1 MSLRTR
7 KEHDMAENEEK
18 IVLTLGEEA
27 VAEETVTEESIEKE
41 KEHASVPVSDV
52 VGYAQLDDSSL
63 TEEEKKM
70 VDEFSKQIDIMET
83 NTVLQYGATAQSKV
97 ADFSDTALKNVRTKD
112 IDTVGDTLLE
122 LVSELRN
129 FDVDEKNDGFFA
141 KIFKKSSNTINDVK
155 AKYDSANSNVDK
167 IVKILENHQITLMK
181 DISLLDQLYEKNLVN
196 FKELTMYILAG
207 YKRLEEIKKNDLP
220 AALKKAE
227 ESGLPEDAQ
236 AANDLSEAITRFEKK
251 LHDLELTRMVSIQ
264 MAPQIRLVQNNDTL
278 MTEKIQSTLVNT
290 IPLWKSQML
299 IALGI
304 AHSKEAVKAQNEV
317 SEMTNKMLKQN
328 AENLKMATIETAKES
343 ERGIVDIET
352 LRHTN
357 EALISTLDEVMQIQT
372 EGKAKR
378 VAAEQELAAI
388 EEQLKVK
395 LLQAARTEANLH
407 QADEPAPEPDTGN
420 LEFN

>member
-1 MSLRTR
+1 
-7 KEHDMAENEEK
+7 MAENEDK
-18 IVLTLGEEA
+18 IVLTLGEEK
-27 VAEETVTEESIEKE
+27 VEEEVVTEENKE
-41 KEHASVPVSDV
+41 TVQEHANVPVSDV
-52 VGYAQLDDSSL
+52 VGYAKLDDSSL
-63 TEEEKKM
+63 TEDEKKM
-70 VDEFSKQIDIMET
+70 VDDFAKQIDIMET

-112 IDTVGDTLLE
+112 IDTVGDTLLD
-122 LVSELRN
+122 LVSQLRN
-129 FDVDEKNDGFFA
+129 FEVDDKNDNFFT
-141 KIFKKSSNTINDVK
+141 KIFKKSSNSINDVK

-181 DISLLDQLYEKNLVN
+181 DISLLDQLYEKNLLN

-207 YKRLEEIKKNDLP
+207 YKRLDEIKKNDLP

-227 ESGLPEDAQ
+227 ETGLPEDAQ
-236 AANDLSEAITRFEKK
+236 AANDLSEAINRFEKK

-317 SEMTNKMLKQN
+317 SEMTNKMLKEN
-328 AENLKMATIETAKES
+328 AEALKMATIETAKES

-352 LRHTN
+352 LTETN
-357 EALISTLDEVMQIQT
+357 KKLIETLEEVKRIQV
-372 EGKAKR
+372 EGREKR
-378 VAAEQELAAI
+378 AAAQQELRRI
-388 EEQLKVK
+388 ETE
-395 LLQAARTEANLH
+395 LQKELTDVINK
-407 QADEPAPEPDTGN
+407 
-420 LEFN
+420 

>member
-1 MSLRTR
+1 
-7 KEHDMAENEEK
+7 MAENEDK
-18 IVLTLGEEA
+18 IVLTLGEEK
-27 VAEETVTEESIEKE
+27 VEEEVVTEENKE
-41 KEHASVPVSDV
+41 TVQEHANVPVSDV
-52 VGYAQLDDSSL
+52 VGYAKLDDSSL
-63 TEEEKKM
+63 TEDEKKM
-70 VDEFSKQIDIMET
+70 VDDFAKQIDIMET

-112 IDTVGDTLLE
+112 IDTVGDTLLD
-122 LVSELRN
+122 LVSQLRN
-129 FDVDEKNDGFFA
+129 FEVDDKNDNFFT
-141 KIFKKSSNTINDVK
+141 KIFKKSSNSINDVK

-181 DISLLDQLYEKNLVN
+181 DISLLDQLYEKNLLN

-207 YKRLEEIKKNDLP
+207 YKRLDEIKKNDLP

-227 ESGLPEDAQ
+227 ETGLPEDAQ
-236 AANDLSEAITRFEKK
+236 AANDLSEAINRFEKK

-317 SEMTNKMLKQN
+317 SEMTNKMLKEN
-328 AENLKMATIETAKES
+328 AEALKMATIETAKES

-352 LRHTN
+352 LTETN
-357 EALISTLDEVMQIQT
+357 KKLIETLEEVKRIQT
-372 EGKAKR
+372 EGREKR
-378 VAAEQELAAI
+378 LAAQNELRRI
-388 EEQLKVK
+388 ETQLQHELTDVIQKD
-395 LLQAARTEANLH
+395 A
-407 QADEPAPEPDTGN
+407 
-420 LEFN
+420 

>member
-1 MSLRTR
+1 
-7 KEHDMAENEEK
+7 MAENEDK
-18 IVLTLGEEA
+18 IVLTLGEEK
-27 VAEETVTEESIEKE
+27 VEEEVVTEENKE
-41 KEHASVPVSDV
+41 TVHEHANVPVSDV
-52 VGYAQLDDSSL
+52 VGYAKLDDSSL
-63 TEEEKKM
+63 TEDEKKM
-70 VDEFSKQIDIMET
+70 VDDFAKQIDIMET

-112 IDTVGDTLLE
+112 IDTVGDTLLD
-122 LVSELRN
+122 LVSQLRN
-129 FDVDEKNDGFFA
+129 FEVDDKNDNFFT
-141 KIFKKSSNTINDVK
+141 KIFKKSSNSINDVK

-181 DISLLDQLYEKNLVN
+181 DISLLDQLYEKNLLN

-207 YKRLEEIKKNDLP
+207 YKRLDEIKKNDLP

-227 ESGLPEDAQ
+227 ETGLPEDAQ
-236 AANDLSEAITRFEKK
+236 AANDLSEAINRFEKK

-317 SEMTNKMLKQN
+317 SEMTNKMLKEN
-328 AENLKMATIETAKES
+328 AEALKMATIETAKES

-352 LRHTN
+352 LTETN
-357 EALISTLDEVMQIQT
+357 KKLIETLEEVKRIQT
-372 EGKAKR
+372 EGREKR
-378 VAAEQELAAI
+378 LAAQNELRRI
-388 EEQLKVK
+388 ETQLQHELTDVIQK
-395 LLQAARTEANLH
+395 ES
-407 QADEPAPEPDTGN
+407 
-420 LEFN
+420 

>member
-1 MSLRTR
+1 
-7 KEHDMAENEEK
+7 MAENEDK
-18 IVLTLGEEA
+18 IVLTLGEEK
-27 VAEETVTEESIEKE
+27 VEEEVVTEENKE
-41 KEHASVPVSDV
+41 TEQEHANVPVSDV
-52 VGYAQLDDSSL
+52 VGYAKLDDSSL
-63 TEEEKKM
+63 TEDEKKM
-70 VDEFSKQIDIMET
+70 VDDFAKQIDIMET

-112 IDTVGDTLLE
+112 IDTVGDTLLD
-122 LVSELRN
+122 LVSQLRN
-129 FDVDEKNDGFFA
+129 FEVDDKNDNFFT
-141 KIFKKSSNTINDVK
+141 KIFKKSSNSINDVK

-181 DISLLDQLYEKNLVN
+181 DISLLDQLYEKNLLN

-207 YKRLEEIKKNDLP
+207 YKRLDEIKKNDLP

-227 ESGLPEDAQ
+227 ETGLPEDAQ
-236 AANDLSEAITRFEKK
+236 AANDLSEAINRFEKK

-317 SEMTNKMLKQN
+317 SEMTNKMLKEN
-328 AENLKMATIETAKES
+328 AEALKMATIETAKES

-352 LRHTN
+352 LTETN
-357 EALISTLDEVMQIQT
+357 KKLIETLEEVKRIQT
-372 EGKAKR
+372 EGREKR
-378 VAAEQELAAI
+378 LAAQNELRRI
-388 EEQLKVK
+388 ETQLQHELTDVIQK
-395 LLQAARTEANLH
+395 ES
-407 QADEPAPEPDTGN
+407 
-420 LEFN
+420 

>member
-1 MSLRTR
+1 MSE
-7 KEHDMAENEEK
+7 KMEDK
-18 IVLTLGEEA
+18 IVLTMGEEETQVEEA
-27 VAEETVTEESIEKE
+27 VEEEKE
-41 KEHASVPVSDV
+41 KATVPVSDV
-52 VGYAQLDDSSL
+52 VGYAKLDDSSL
-63 TEEEKKM
+63 SEEEKKM
-70 VDEFSKQIDIMET
+70 VNDFSKQIDIMET
-83 NTVLQYGATAQSKV
+83 NSILQYGATAQNKV
-97 ADFSDTALKNVRTKD
+97 ADFSDNALKNVRTKD
-112 IDTVGDTLLE
+112 IDDIGDTLVDLVKE
-122 LVSELRN
+122 LKGFEI
-129 FDVDEKNDGFFA
+129 DEKDGIFT
-141 KIFKKSSNTINDVK
+141 KLFKKNANKIEAVK
-155 AKYDSANSNVDK
+155 AKYDNANTNVDK

-207 YKRLEEIKKNDLP
+207 YKRLEYIKEHDLK

-227 ESGLPEDAQ
+227 ETGLPEDAQ
-236 AANDLSEAITRFEKK
+236 AANDLSEAINRFEKK

-317 SEMTNKMLKQN
+317 SEMTNKMLKEN

-352 LRHTN
+352 LTETN
-357 EALISTLDEVMQIQT
+357 KKLIETLEEVKRIQV
-372 EGKAKR
+372 EGREKR
-378 VAAEQELAAI
+378 AAAQQELRRI
-388 EEQLKVK
+388 ETE
-395 LLQAARTEANLH
+395 LQKELTDVVN
-407 QADEPAPEPDTGN
+407 Q
-420 LEFN
+420 

>member
-1 MSLRTR
+1 
-7 KEHDMAENEEK
+7 MAENEEK

-27 VAEETVTEESIEKE
+27 VAEEETVVEEVVEEKP
-41 KEHASVPVSDV
+41 HATVPVSDI
-52 VGYAQLDDSSL
+52 VGHAKLDDSGLS
-63 TEEEKKM
+63 EEEKKM
-70 VDEFSKQIDIMET
+70 VSDFSKQIDIMET
-83 NTVLQYGATAQSKV
+83 NSILQYGATAQTKV
-97 ADFSDTALKNVRTKD
+97 ADFSETALKNVRTKD
-112 IDTVGDTLLE
+112 IDTIGDTLLD

-129 FDVDEKNDGFFA
+129 FDVDEKDGFFT
-141 KIFKKSSNTINDVK
+141 KLFKKGANSINDVK
-155 AKYDSANSNVDK
+155 AKYDSANVNVDK

-181 DISLLDQLYEKNLVN
+181 DINLLDQLYEKNLVN

-207 YKRLEEIKKNDLP
+207 YQRLEEIKQNELP

-251 LHDLELTRMVSIQ
+251 LHDLELTRTVSIQ

-352 LRHTN
+352 LTETN
-357 EALISTLDEVMQIQT
+357 KKLIETLEEVKRIQI
-372 EGKAKR
+372 EGREKR
-378 VAAEQELAAI
+378 VAAQQELRRI
-388 EEQLKVK
+388 EAE
-395 LLQAARTEANLH
+395 LQKELTDVVNK
-407 QADEPAPEPDTGN
+407 
-420 LEFN
+420 

>member
-1 MSLRTR
+1 
-7 KEHDMAENEEK
+7 MAENEEK
-18 IVLTLGEEA
+18 IVLTLGEEE
-27 VAEETVTEESIEKE
+27 VKEEVQEDEDKDLATL
-41 KEHASVPVSDV
+41 PVSDV
-52 VGYAQLDDSSL
+52 VAYSKLDDTGL
-63 TEEEKKM
+63 TEEEKQM
-70 VDEFSKQIDIMET
+70 VNEFSKKIDITET
-83 NTVLQYGATAQSKV
+83 NSILQYGATAQSKV

-112 IDTVGDTLLE
+112 IDTIGDTLIDLVAE
-122 LVSELRN
+122 LKN
-129 FDVDEKNDGFFA
+129 FEIDEKNDGFFT
-141 KIFKKSSNTINDVK
+141 KLFKKGSNNISNVK
-155 AKYDSANSNVDK
+155 SKYDSANANVDK

-207 YKRLEEIKKNDLP
+207 YKRLEYIKEHDLKE
-220 AALKKAE
+220 ALKKAE
-227 ESGLPEDAQ
+227 ETGLPEDAQ
-236 AANDLSEAITRFEKK
+236 AANDLSEAINRFEKK

-352 LRHTN
+352 LTETN
-357 EALISTLDEVMQIQT
+357 KKLIETLEEVKRIQT
-372 EGKAKR
+372 EGREKR
-378 VAAEQELAAI
+378 AQAQQELRRI
-388 EEQLKVK
+388 EAE
-395 LLQAARTEANLH
+395 LQKELTDVINK
-407 QADEPAPEPDTGN
+407 
-420 LEFN
+420 

>member
-1 MSLRTR
+1 
-7 KEHDMAENEEK
+7 MAENEDK
-18 IVLTLGEEA
+18 IVLTLGEEEVVEEAAEA
-27 VAEETVTEESIEKE
+27 VEEEKDL
-41 KEHASVPVSDV
+41 ASVAVSDV
-52 VGYAQLDDSSL
+52 VGYAKLDDSGLS
-63 TEEEKKM
+63 EEEKKM
-70 VDEFSKQIDIMET
+70 VKDFSQKIDIMET
-83 NTVLQYGATAQSKV
+83 NSVLQYGATAQSKV

-112 IDTVGDTLLE
+112 IDDVGDTLLDLVKE
-122 LVSELRN
+122 LKSFEI
-129 FDVDEKNDGFFA
+129 DEEDGFFT
-141 KIFKKSSNTINDVK
+141 KLFKKNANKIEAVK
-155 AKYDSANSNVDK
+155 AKYDSANTNVDK

-207 YKRLEEIKKNDLP
+207 YERLKEIKEVELP

-227 ESGLPEDAQ
+227 ETGLPEDAQ

-251 LHDLELTRMVSIQ
+251 LHDLELTRTVSVQ

-304 AHSKEAVKAQNEV
+304 AHSQEAVKAQNEV

-328 AENLKMATIETAKES
+328 AENLKMATINTAKES

-352 LRHTN
+352 LTETN
-357 EALISTLDEVMQIQT
+357 QKLIDTLEEVKRIQL
-372 EGKAKR
+372 EGKEKR
-378 VAAEQELAAI
+378 AEAQKELRRI
-388 EEQLKVK
+388 ETE
-395 LLQAARTEANLH
+395 LQKELTNVIN
-407 QADEPAPEPDTGN
+407 Q
-420 LEFN
+420 

>member
-1 MSLRTR
+1 
-7 KEHDMAENEEK
+7 MAENEDK
-18 IVLTLGEEA
+18 IVLTLGD
-27 VAEETVTEESIEKE
+27 ETVEEENVEEVLEEEKNL
-41 KEHASVPVSDV
+41 ASVAVSDV
-52 VGYAQLDDSSL
+52 VGYAKLDDSSL
-63 TEEEKKM
+63 SEEEKQM
-70 VDEFSKQIDIMET
+70 VKDFAQKIDIMET
-83 NTVLQYGATAQSKV
+83 NSVLQYGATAQSKV
-97 ADFSDTALKNVRTKD
+97 ADFSDTALKNVKTKD
-112 IDTVGDTLLE
+112 IDEVGDTLLDLVKE
-122 LVSELRN
+122 LKSFE
-129 FDVDEKNDGFFA
+129 VDEEDGFFT
-141 KIFKKSSNTINDVK
+141 KLFKKNANKIESVK
-155 AKYDSANSNVDK
+155 AKYDSANANVDK

-181 DISLLDQLYEKNLVN
+181 DINLLDQLYEKNLIN

-207 YKRLEEIKKNDLP
+207 YERLDEIKNKDLP

-251 LHDLELTRMVSIQ
+251 LHDLELTRTVSVQ

-304 AHSKEAVKAQNEV
+304 AHSQEAVKAQNEV

-352 LRHTN
+352 LTETN
-357 EALISTLDEVMQIQT
+357 QKLIETLEEVKRIQL
-372 EGKAKR
+372 EGKEKR
-378 VAAEQELAAI
+378 AAAQQELRRI
-388 EEQLKVK
+388 ETE
-395 LLQAARTEANLH
+395 LQKELTNVIN
-407 QADEPAPEPDTGN
+407 Q
-420 LEFN
+420 

>member
-1 MSLRTR
+1 
-7 KEHDMAENEEK
+7 MAENEDK
-18 IVLTLGEEA
+18 IVLTLGEEK
-27 VAEETVTEESIEKE
+27 VEEEVVTEESKE
-41 KEHASVPVSDV
+41 TVQEHANVPVSDV
-52 VGYAQLDDSSL
+52 VGYAKLDDSSL
-63 TEEEKKM
+63 TEDEKKM
-70 VDEFSKQIDIMET
+70 VDDFAKQIDIMET

-112 IDTVGDTLLE
+112 IDTVGDTLLD
-122 LVSELRN
+122 LVSQLRN
-129 FDVDEKNDGFFA
+129 FEVDDKNDNFFT

-181 DISLLDQLYEKNLVN
+181 DISLLDQLYEKNLLN

-207 YKRLEEIKKNDLP
+207 YKRLDEIKKNDLP

-227 ESGLPEDAQ
+227 ETGLPEDAQ
-236 AANDLSEAITRFEKK
+236 AANDLSEAINRFEKK

-317 SEMTNKMLKQN
+317 SEMTNKMLKEN
-328 AENLKMATIETAKES
+328 AEALKMATIETAKES

-352 LRHTN
+352 LTETN
-357 EALISTLDEVMQIQT
+357 KKLIETLEEVKRIQT
-372 EGKAKR
+372 EGREKR
-378 VAAEQELAAI
+378 LAAQNELRRI
-388 EEQLKVK
+388 ETQLQHELTDVIQK
-395 LLQAARTEANLH
+395 ES
-407 QADEPAPEPDTGN
+407 
-420 LEFN
+420 

>member
-1 MSLRTR
+1 
-7 KEHDMAENEEK
+7 MAENEEK
-18 IVLTLGEEA
+18 IVLTLGEEE
-27 VAEETVTEESIEKE
+27 VVEETVEAVEEE
-41 KEHASVPVSDV
+41 KEHITVPVSDV
-52 VGYAQLDDSSL
+52 VGYAKLDDSSL
-63 TEEEKKM
+63 SEEEKKM
-70 VDEFSKQIDIMET
+70 VNDFASQIDIMQT
-83 NTVLQYGATAQSKV
+83 NTILQYGATAQSKV

-122 LVSELRN
+122 LVAELRN
-129 FDVDEKNDGFFA
+129 FDVDEKEDGFFA
-141 KIFKKSSNTINDVK
+141 KLFKKGSNSINDVK
-155 AKYDSANSNVDK
+155 SKYDSANANVDK

-207 YKRLEEIKKNDLP
+207 QKRLEEIKQNDLP

-290 IPLWKSQML
+290 IPLWKNQIVLS
-299 IALGI
+299 LGI
-304 AHSKEAVKAQNEV
+304 QHSKEALEAEREV
-317 SEMTNKMLKQN
+317 TNMTNDLLKKN
-328 AENLKMATIETAKES
+328 AETLHQATVETARES

-352 LRHTN
+352 LQHTN
-357 EALISTLDEVMQIQT
+357 EQLISTLDEVLAIQK
-372 EGKAKR
+372 EGHEKR
-378 VAAEQELAAI
+378 EAAELELRRI
-388 EEQLKVK
+388 ENQLTDK
-395 LLQAARTEANLH
+395 LLQINNDRDVTKR
-407 QADEPAPEPDTGN
+407 
-420 LEFN
+420 

>member
-1 MSLRTR
+1 
-7 KEHDMAENEEK
+7 MAENEDK
-18 IVLTLGEEA
+18 IVLTMGEEK
-27 VAEETVTEESIEKE
+27 VEEKPEQEEE
-41 KEHASVPVSDV
+41 KEHATVPVSDV
-52 VGYAQLDDSSL
+52 VGYAKLDDSSL
-63 TEEEKKM
+63 SEEEKKM
-70 VDEFSKQIDIMET
+70 VEDFSKQIDISET
-83 NTVLQYGATAQSKV
+83 NTVLQYGATAQNKV
-97 ADFSDTALKNVRTKD
+97 ADFSDTALKNVKTKD
-112 IDTVGDTLLE
+112 MDEVGDTLLK
-122 LVSELRN
+122 LVSQLKN
-129 FDVDEKNDGFFA
+129 FEIDDKNDNFFT
-141 KIFKKSSNTINDVK
+141 KFFKKGSNTISDVK
-155 AKYDSANSNVDK
+155 AKYDSVNTNVDK

-181 DISLLDQLYEKNLVN
+181 DIAILDQLYEKNLLN

-207 YKRLEEIKKNDLP
+207 YKRLDEIKKNDLP

-236 AANDLSEAITRFEKK
+236 AANDLSEAINRFEKK

-328 AENLKMATIETAKES
+328 AEQLKMATIETAKES

-352 LRHTN
+352 LTETN
-357 EALISTLDEVMQIQT
+357 KKLIETLEEVKRIQT
-372 EGKAKR
+372 EGREKR
-378 VAAEQELAAI
+378 LAAQQELRRI
-388 EEQLKVK
+388 ETE
-395 LLQAARTEANLH
+395 LQKELTDVINK
-407 QADEPAPEPDTGN
+407 
-420 LEFN
+420 